1 MLMML
6 NRNLYEAQLLIQMQD
21 YRLDALVGFDLHG
34 KTIGVIGTGK
44 IGLAFAQIIHGFG
57 CKLLAYDPVEN
68 PKAKN
73 SAVEYTSLEVLLKD
87 SDVISLNCPLNK
99 QTKYMI
105 DAPQLAIMKQ
115 GAIIIN
121 TARGAVINTGALI
134 TYLENGHLGGA
145 CLDVYE
151 KEKGLFF
158 YDHRNTVLQDDIYA
172 RLCSFKNV
180 LLTGHQASLTN
191 EALQGIAAVTIAN
204 LDAWAKRETSENEVT

>member
-1 MLMML
+1 
-6 NRNLYEAQLLIQMQD
+6 
-21 YRLDALVGFDLHG
+21 
-34 KTIGVIGTGK
+34 
-44 IGLAFAQIIHGFG
+44 
-57 CKLLAYDPVEN
+57 
-68 PKAKN
+68 
-73 SAVEYTSLEVLLKD
+73 
-87 SDVISLNCPLNK
+87 
-99 QTKYMI
+99 
-105 DAPQLAIMKQ
+105 
-115 GAIIIN
+115 
-121 TARGAVINTGALI
+121 VINTGALI